1 MRPSTI
7 IVAASAAAFVSTG
20 ALAQNAGGRVS
31 FEPFFEAGQSMRYV
45 LDLDATIKQKEGE
58 NRAFNQR
65 VDQTVTLD
73 FEVVAVDDR
82 GAVIDGK
89 IIGLNLGAMWGD
101 RMYAYEWPR
110 VTADVPLRLPPIIIL
125 EQIGEAT
132 RDVRVKVR
140 VDLPNDADAGR
151 VVVSGFEEVA
161 EALEGQ
167 DVFDATVLGL
177 LANEQIADALTGAFF
192 VEGVAGKQV
201 RTGAGWQTE
210 DRINLGPA
218 GAMDIATSWV
228 FASLDN
234 GVATLRG
241 TPRASIAR
249 PASADPASPSAKL
262 ESQESSIE
270 VRWNVDLGRADS
282 RVSKQ
287 AMTTVW
293 TLGPLTLSQEQ
304 DTTLSVTRKK

>member
-1 MRPSTI
+1 MRPISI
-7 IVAASAAAFVSTG
+7 LAVASAAALVSG
-20 ALAQNAGGRVS
+20 AALAQNADGRVA

-45 LDLDATIKQKEGE
+45 LDLDATIKQREGDQ
-58 NRAFNQR
+58 RTFNQR
-65 VDQTVTLD
+65 VDQTVAID
-73 FEVVAVDDR
+73 FQVVTVDER

-89 IIGLNLGAMWGD
+89 IVGLNLGAMWGD

-110 VTADVPLRLPPIIIL
+110 VTADVPLRLPPILIL
-125 EQIGEAT
+125 EKMGEAT

-140 VDLPNDADAGR
+140 VDLPENGDAGR
-151 VVVSGFEEVA
+151 VVVSGFEGVA

-177 LANEQIADALTGAFF
+177 LANEQIADALSGAFF
-192 VEGVAGKQV
+192 VEGVSGKQI
-201 RTGAGWQTE
+201 REGAGWQTH
-210 DRINLGPA
+210 DRVNLGPS

-228 FASLDN
+228 FASLEGD
-234 GVATLRG
+234 VATVRG

-249 PASADPASPSAKL
+249 PASADPASPSARL
-262 ESQESSIE
+262 DAQESSIE
-270 VRWNVDLGRADS
+270 IAWNVELGRADS

-293 TLGPLTLSQEQ
+293 TLGPLTLTQEQ
-304 DTTLSVTRKK
+304 DTTLSVTRKN

>member
-7 IVAASAAAFVSTG
+7 FVAASAAALVSS
-20 ALAQNAGGRVS
+20 ASLAQNANDRVS

-58 NRAFNQR
+58 QRAFNQR
-65 VDQTVTLD
+65 VDQTITLD

-82 GAVIDGK
+82 GAVIDAK

-110 VTADVPLRLPPIIIL
+110 LTTDVPLRLPPIVIL
-125 EQIGEAT
+125 EKMGEAT
-132 RDVRVKVR
+132 RDARVKVR
-140 VDLPNDADAGR
+140 VDRSVDGEPGR
-151 VVVSGFEEVA
+151 VVVSGFEDIA
-161 EALEGQ
+161 ETLEGQ
-167 DVFDATVLGL
+167 DVFDMTVLGL

-192 VEGVAGKQV
+192 VEGASGKQI
-201 RTGAGWQTE
+201 RKGAGWQTE
-210 DRINLGPA
+210 DRVNLGPA

-228 FASLDN
+228 FASLEQ
-234 GVATLRG
+234 GVATVRG
-241 TPRASIAR
+241 TPRATIAR
-249 PASADPASPSAKL
+249 PASADPASPSARL
-262 ESQESSIE
+262 EAQESSIE
-270 VRWNVDLGRADS
+270 VKWNVDLGRADS

-304 DTTLSVTRKK
+304 DTTLSVTRKN

>member
-7 IVAASAAAFVSTG
+7 IVAASAAAFIS
-20 ALAQNAGGRVS
+20 AAAAAQNANDRVS
-31 FEPFFEAGQSMRYV
+31 FAPFFEAAQSMRYV
-45 LDLDATIKQKEGE
+45 LDLDATIQQKEGE

-73 FEVVAVDDR
+73 FEVVTVDER

-89 IIGLNLGAMWGD
+89 ISGLNLGAMWGD

-110 VTADVPLRLPPIIIL
+110 VTADVPLRLPPILIL
-125 EQIGEAT
+125 EKMGEAA

-140 VDLPNDADAGR
+140 IDLPVDGESGR
-151 VVVSGFEEVA
+151 VVVSGFEGVA

-177 LANEQIADALTGAFF
+177 LANEQIADALSGAFL
-192 VEGVAGKQV
+192 VEGASGKQI
-201 RTGAGWQTE
+201 REGAGWQTE
-210 DRINLGPA
+210 ERVNLGPA
-218 GAMDIATSWV
+218 GALDIATSWV
-228 FASLDN
+228 FASLDE
-234 GVATLRG
+234 GVATLRA

-249 PASADPASPSAKL
+249 PASADPASPSATL
-262 ESQESSIE
+262 EAQDSSIE
-270 VRWNVDLGRADS
+270 VKWNVDLGRADS

-287 AMTTVW
+287 TMTTVW
-293 TLGPLTLSQEQ
+293 TLGPLTLSQKQ